1 MKLEIARSV
10 FLLAALGVATAAAA
24 AWDEPRSDVVS
35 RMGGQDSAVSR
46 MVKANPT
53 ARPDRDLLL
62 FMYSLV
68 QGSRTKG

>member
-24 AWDEPRSDVVS
+24 AWDEPHARIVS
-35 RMGGQDSAVSR
+35 ADGGQGSAAPR
-46 MVKANPT
+46 MAKANPT
-53 ARPDRDLLL
+53 AKPDRDVLL